1 MKHALDMAFV
11 GMGMLFMAYMV
22 LTVFGFYDGRCIVGF
37 GAGILVTWM
46 LARSDDDDVEQR

>member
-11 GMGMLFMAYMV
+11 GMCMLFMAYMV
-22 LTVFGFYDGRCIVGF
+22 LTVFGFYDGRCIIGL

-46 LARSDDDDVEQR
+46 LARKDGDDNEDA

>member
-22 LTVFGFYDGRCIVGF
+22 LTVFGFYDGRCIVGL
-37 GAGILVTWM
+37 GAGILVAWM
-46 LARSDDDDVEQR
+46 LAREDKDDVG